1 MLNKDCFKTNN
12 WLLQASMNR
21 LQHIGGPCL
30 PQPCPKSL
38 SRDLPAGSD
47 EGQVR
52 KSGGKS

>member
-1 MLNKDCFKTNN
+1 MLNKDYFITNN

-30 PQPCPKSL
+30 PQPCPKSPT
-38 SRDLPAGSD
+38 DLPAGSD

-52 KSGGKS
+52 KAGGKS

>member
-1 MLNKDCFKTNN
+1 MLNKDCFITNS

-30 PQPCPKSL
+30 PQPCPKSPT
-38 SRDLPAGSD
+38 DLPAGSD